1 MKNLV
6 DKCLDAPVKSL
17 VAIDSSG
24 STLLHSLVN
33 QIESTSNDLKK
44 LLKKHPSNDVK
55 ALLMAPDK
63 SKATILHV
71 LASAKNGHQKVSH
84 QTLWEI
90 LQESLLETNHRPQIL
105 MQRNGK
111 GDNIIE
117 QVEEEDKLSED
128 YASDA

>member
-55 ALLMAPDK
+55 VLLMAPDK

-71 LASAKNGHQKVSH
+71 LASAKNGYQSVSH

-90 LQESLLETNHRPQIL
+90 LQESLLETIQCPNW
-105 MQRNGK
+105 K
-111 GDNIIE
+111 
-117 QVEEEDKLSED
+117 
-128 YASDA
+128 